1 MHVLPR
7 SQGST
12 PSWVWGWKGVEEKG
26 TEKQKEVSDS
36 CNLGDDCFL
45 TLREGWTLL
54 LDNTDGLWAKR
65 C

>member
-1 MHVLPR
+1 
-7 SQGST
+7 
-12 PSWVWGWKGVEEKG
+12 VEEKG